1 MALTSRGPVFNSRV
15 RVIAPDHGG
24 NLRTQPD
31 LSRSMLY
38 ARQLHRSCALLFE
51 ERPQPPVFVL
61 FSRQNSNRDPPTSA
75 AFHAINACPKAV
87 GKKSVQTRQKS
98 GTDALTVCCLL
109 RADLGTRANSATALC
124 AVAGPGAHTS
134 LRANKVGASL
144 RARSGQVTSTRAHQS
159 TAMTHPREKHS
170 SPYDPWW

>member
-1 MALTSRGPVFNSRV
+1 VFNSRV

-87 GKKSVQTRQKS
+87 GKKSVQRDRKVAQMHLPS
-98 GTDALTVCCLL
+98 VVCFELISVL
-109 RADLGTRANSATALC
+109 EQIPQQHFE
-124 AVAGPGAHTS
+124 VHTH
-134 LRANKVGASL
+134 LACPNRTL
-144 RARSGQVTSTRAHQS
+144 
-159 TAMTHPREKHS
+159 
-170 SPYDPWW
+170 